1 MGRRAIAVICSMSM
15 AAILAGGCGG
25 GGSASSSAATAQVKA
40 LCPAVLAAKQRYT
53 NATAALSLRFSNLKL
68 VRPARAATEKLRAEA
83 EKLERAV
90 GASDKAK
97 LAPFNLA
104 LFKQERVL
112 RAFQAHDPATASKYG
127 NGINAPLAQGLSDL
141 SAICVTAT

>member
-1 MGRRAIAVICSMSM
+1 MGRRTIAVICSVSM
-15 AAILAGGCGG
+15 AATVAGGCGG
-25 GGSASSSAATAQVKA
+25 GGSASSSAATAQVKT

-90 GASDKAK
+90 GASDKTK
-97 LAPFNLA
+97 LGRFNFA
-104 LFKQERVL
+104 LFNQERVL
-112 RAFQAHDPATASKYG
+112 RAFEAHDPATASKYG
-127 NGINAPLAQGLSDL
+127 KDINAPLAEGLTEL
-141 SAICVTAT
+141 SAICASAS